1 MKQFYPVLLSV
12 PLFRGLKESDCEA
25 VLKNLGAAIKK
36 YPKNHIIL
44 LAGDPVDTLGIVLSG
59 RVQII
64 KEDILGNRSI
74 MAEFSAGD
82 IFAESLACAG
92 VKQSPVTVLS
102 VSESQIMHI
111 SMKQVLSAEVSLP
124 QFHELLIRN
133 MVHLLAEKNVYLNR
147 KMEILSQKSI
157 REKVLAYLNEQAKR
171 QKTMNPVIPFT
182 REELADFLC
191 VNRSALSKEL
201 GRMQDEHL
209 IHFQRNQFSL
219 YPQKQEKAD

>member
-12 PLFRGLKESDCEA
+12 PLFRGMKEADCEA
-25 VLKNLGAAIKK
+25 VLNSLGATVKQ
-36 YPKNHIIL
+36 YPKNHILL
-44 LAGDPVDTLGIVLSG
+44 LAGDPVSTVGIVLSG

-92 VKQSPVTVLS
+92 VQQSPVTVLS
-102 VSESQIMHI
+102 VSECQVMHI
-111 SMKQVLSAEVSLP
+111 SMKQILSPDFALP
-124 QFHELLIRN
+124 EYHDVLIRN

-157 REKVLAYLNEQAKR
+157 REKVMAYLNEQAKR
-171 QKTMNPVIPFT
+171 QNTMNPTIPFS

-201 GRMQDEHL
+201 GRMQEEQL

-219 YPQKQEKAD
+219 YPKQQEKR